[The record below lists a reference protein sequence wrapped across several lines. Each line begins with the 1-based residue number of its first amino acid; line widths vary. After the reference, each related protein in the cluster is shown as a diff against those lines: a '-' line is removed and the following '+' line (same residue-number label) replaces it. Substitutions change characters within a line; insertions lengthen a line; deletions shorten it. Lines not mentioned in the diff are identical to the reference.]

1 MCASGDSF
9 TELYVSLFASF
20 VGATENQPI
29 EMLMSETF
37 LKTKGSE
44 YSMAHRMK
52 WTLSHHQIRR

>member
-29 EMLMSETF
+29 EN
-37 LKTKGSE
+37 
-44 YSMAHRMK
+44 AHERDILENK
-52 WTLSHHQIRR
+52 RK